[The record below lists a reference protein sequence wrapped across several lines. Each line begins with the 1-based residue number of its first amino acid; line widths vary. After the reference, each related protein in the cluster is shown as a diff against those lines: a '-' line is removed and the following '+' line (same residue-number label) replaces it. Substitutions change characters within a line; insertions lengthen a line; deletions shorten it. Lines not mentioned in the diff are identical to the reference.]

1 MTRQEPRQPADAVSP
16 CPFQAHPGVPVVDN
30 LEDIWRVSKL
40 QRERKA
46 EAEAKKK
53 AHLARMQVRGGHGPL
68 RTSTQQYMGLS
79 LAHLMGVTDSLMPCR
94 PTRESRCVMV

>member
-1 MTRQEPRQPADAVSP
+1 M
-16 CPFQAHPGVPVVDN
+16 CPHVVMQAHPGVPVVDN

-53 AHLARMQVRGGHGPL
+53 AHLARMRVRRSVHDLVEPASGRIAPD
-68 RTSTQQYMGLS
+68 
-79 LAHLMGVTDSLMPCR
+79 LASICLL
-94 PTRESRCVMV
+94 

>member
-1 MTRQEPRQPADAVSP
+1 
-16 CPFQAHPGVPVVDN
+16 VDN

-53 AHLARMQVRGGHGPL
+53 AHLARMRVRRLLPTHGKH
-68 RTSTQQYMGLS
+68 
-79 LAHLMGVTDSLMPCR
+79 AANHV
-94 PTRESRCVMV
+94 

>member
-1 MTRQEPRQPADAVSP
+1 
-16 CPFQAHPGVPVVDN
+16 

-53 AHLARMQVRGGHGPL
+53 AHLARMRVRDCICAGADSAVFAVPHIL
-68 RTSTQQYMGLS
+68 RISCT
-79 LAHLMGVTDSLMPCR
+79 
-94 PTRESRCVMV
+94 

>member
-1 MTRQEPRQPADAVSP
+1 M
-16 CPFQAHPGVPVVDN
+16 QAHPGVPVVDN

-53 AHLARMQVRGGHGPL
+53 AHLARLRVRCRVRQARLLPDASWLLHSHFAACCSV
-68 RTSTQQYMGLS
+68 RTSPLCPAACGR
-79 LAHLMGVTDSLMPCR
+79 AHHAQPHGV
-94 PTRESRCVMV
+94 

>member
-1 MTRQEPRQPADAVSP
+1 M
-16 CPFQAHPGVPVVDN
+16 PVVDN

-53 AHLARMQVRGGHGPL
+53 AHLARMRVRLWVARLG
-68 RTSTQQYMGLS
+68 R
-79 LAHLMGVTDSLMPCR
+79 AC
-94 PTRESRCVMV
+94 C

>member
-1 MTRQEPRQPADAVSP
+1 MQK
-16 CPFQAHPGVPVVDN
+16 HPGVPVVDN

-53 AHLARMQVRGGHGPL
+53 AHLARMRVRDCICAGADSAVFAVPHIL
-68 RTSTQQYMGLS
+68 RISCT
-79 LAHLMGVTDSLMPCR
+79 
-94 PTRESRCVMV
+94 